1 MIAMDLEASTQ
12 TLRSIGVLL
21 VNMGSPKEPELPAVE
36 RYLNEFLSDP
46 HIMPAHSLIWKLLVR
61 SCIIPKRKELVTKR
75 YASIWNRDE
84 ETSKQG
90 SPLVRAQ
97 EQIARKLEE
106 QLSHDERAAN
116 LRIFVRSV
124 MNYGEPRIEW
134 IIQEFKNL
142 ELDEIVIFPTFPQHS
157 YSASQSCIDH
167 VYAIAERF
175 GLEKK
180 LSCVEDYHVHPAY
193 ISALAYSAF
202 IKGFDES
209 LGDELL
215 LSYHSV
221 PLKHVVQK
229 DNYKEQC
236 EETSKALSLAMCLE
250 DNSIHLAYQSVC
262 GKAEKWLGPLT
273 KHSLFDLGKQG
284 KRRIY
289 LMCPGFAFECL
300 ETLIDIPEMAR
311 SFYQE
316 GYKQYLDEVSNKSAA
331 SREDLLDVQN
341 VSEEEGTQDTESQE
355 ANSVA
360 SKEEGLP
367 ELCYIP
373 CLGNTQLHV
382 QVLKEV
388 LSDHLS
394 LDLLRTSSSESF
406 RKVYEDFAQNF
417 SSHVPLDK
425 TDAFPAVNVNCD

>member
-1 MIAMDLEASTQ
+1 MIVMDLEASTQ

-21 VNMGSPKEPELPAVE
+21 VNTGSPKEPELPAVE
-36 RYLNEFLSDP
+36 RYLDEFLSDS
-46 HIMPAHSLIWKLLVR
+46 HIMPMHPFVWKLLVR
-61 SCIIPKRKELVTKR
+61 SRIIPKRKELVTKR
-75 YASIWNRDE
+75 YASIWNYNE
-84 ETSKQG
+84 KISKQG
-90 SPLVRAQ
+90 SPLVLAQ
-97 EQIARKLEE
+97 DQIARKLEE

-124 MNYGEPRIEW
+124 INYGEPRIEW
-134 IIQEFKNL
+134 IMQEFKNL
-142 ELDEIVIFPTFPQHS
+142 DLDEIVIFPTFPQHS

-167 VYAIAERF
+167 VYTIAESF

-221 PLKHVVQK
+221 PLKHVAQQ

-250 DNSIHLAYQSVC
+250 EDSVHHAYQSVF

-273 KHSLFDLGKQG
+273 KDCLLNLGKQG

-300 ETLIDIPEMAR
+300 ETLIDIPEMAK
-311 SFYQE
+311 SCYQE
-316 GYKQYLDEVSNKSAA
+316 GYRQYLVEVSNKSAA
-331 SREDLLDVQN
+331 SREDLPDAQGA
-341 VSEEEGTQDTESQE
+341 SEEESPQDTVPQES
-355 ANSVA
+355 NSRA
-360 SKEEGLP
+360 SKEEDLP
-367 ELCYIP
+367 GLCYIP

-406 RKVYEDFAQNF
+406 CKVYEDFAQNF
-417 SSHVPLDK
+417 GSHVPLDK
-425 TDAFPAVNVNCD
+425 TDTFPAVNVNCD